1 MDTQRT
7 EIENVTFQALSHPIR
22 RTIIRIIQSRKQGIS
37 YTELITELSLST
49 GKLNY
54 HLEQLKGLLEKSS
67 NQYYVL
73 TSLGKKAVE
82 HLDLIEKEIS
92 PEDAKYIKAAASA
105 QNSGLQPI
113 MKGFLSIGT
122 VAMLTAI
129 GFWLYIGYVAITEGA
144 PIIIYVALP
153 ILVALGI
160 CIVGLLLYALI
171 KTPKWIKRIEQKY
184 FGEIY
189 L

>member
-1 MDTQRT
+1 
-7 EIENVTFQALSHPIR
+7 
-22 RTIIRIIQSRKQGIS
+22 
-37 YTELITELSLST
+37 LSLST

-67 NQYYVL
+67 NQYYIL
-73 TSLGKKAVE
+73 TSLGKKAVG
-82 HLDLIEKEIS
+82 HLDLIEKEIT